1 MDCLKNEFA
10 LKIVLIYC
18 FFVGLFFGWIVW
30 AELDWAVAERVCVC
44 YLITALILLFDF
56 SVSTHIFF
64 FFIFSINFS
73 FLDWTEEI
81 NWKTD
86 GVKENLGA
94 TNYSSFR
101 LVGRFVFLLLSL
113 HTFRDKNALED
124 NYDDDDHTTTMTI
137 DNENVEKNLY
147 SNPHT
152 HSRIEAQDSVAFVS
166 H

>member
-1 MDCLKNEFA
+1 M
-10 LKIVLIYC
+10 
-18 FFVGLFFGWIVW
+18 
-30 AELDWAVAERVCVC
+30 
-44 YLITALILLFDF
+44 
-56 SVSTHIFF
+56 
-64 FFIFSINFS
+64 
-73 FLDWTEEI
+73 

-137 DNENVEKNLY
+137 DNENVEKKPVFQ
-147 SNPHT
+147 STHT